1 MVVGDPGISW
11 LPEGFETL
19 LAPAA
24 ALPALLPI
32 PVVVVPVLMPGVF
45 VAEPVV
51 EPVAGPIGVDPL
63 PAA

>member
-1 MVVGDPGISW
+1 MSW

-32 PVVVVPVLMPGVF
+32 PVLLVPVLMPVVF
-45 VAEPVV
+45 VEEPVV
-51 EPVAGPIGVDPL
+51 VVPLAGPIDPG